1 MYFIESSIIFMYT
14 FYFGSIRGMATTFY
28 RGKEDM
34 SSYAVWDNSLSL
46 EKGRPKEG
54 RKKSKRDEVFGTRQS
69 LEEKKGGKKPPPSKR
84 VRDITHISNSEMYWP
99 CGAFVGKEDV
109 HFSWT

>member
-1 MYFIESSIIFMYT
+1 MYT

-69 LEEKKGGKKPPPSKR
+69 LEEKKGGGEPPPSKR

>member
-1 MYFIESSIIFMYT
+1 
-14 FYFGSIRGMATTFY
+14 MATTFY

-69 LEEKKGGKKPPPSKR
+69 LEEKKGGGNR
-84 VRDITHISNSEMYWP
+84 HLQRE
-99 CGAFVGKEDV
+99 
-109 HFSWT
+109 